1 MERFLGTIPLAN
13 AEQAIVKVL
22 RKYGP
27 VIAIGRPCE
36 ALPPLGAAR
45 FYVSDEL
52 WKSKVEDTARV
63 ARLVVWATG
72 LSEGLH

>member
-1 MERFLGTIPLAN
+1 VLYLRSFALDAQLGRPSRMERFLGTIPLAN

-27 VIAIGRPCE
+27 VIAIGRPGE

-45 FYVSDEL
+45 F
-52 WKSKVEDTARV
+52 
-63 ARLVVWATG
+63 
-72 LSEGLH
+72 